1 MSDAFKLG
9 RIASLQ
15 AEMYAAVA
23 RIEGMKAL
31 NQWRESRGESQAYDE
46 TAFLNEGKTL
56 EYIAMSL
63 REVADV

>member
-31 NQWRESRGESQAYDE
+31 NQWRESRGEAYDE
-46 TAFLNEGKTL
+46 AAFYAESKTL
-56 EYIAMSL
+56 EYIAMAL

>member
-1 MSDAFKLG
+1 MSDLFKLG

-31 NQWRESRGESQAYDE
+31 NQWRERRGEAQAYDE
-46 TAFLNEGKTL
+46 AAFLAENNTL
-56 EYIAMSL
+56 LYISTSL